1 MRFSAKK
8 YVLEREYPLNRKA
21 VWQLLSDTDRLNRL
35 IGLFSVKFSTAKNSE
50 GSIFYREALAKVA
63 GIVPIF
69 WKEYP
74 FEWNEYEDYMVERQY
89 EGGPLKSFIGGIE
102 LEDAKMK
109 LPDGTVGTKVRLF
122 AEFTPRNILGVLAIP
137 ITGLKS
143 MKNTINYLD
152 SIVKSVENKSPS
164 TVKIKRN
171 TNVSELNRLEKKL
184 KETPIHIEY
193 INHLHD
199 LLVYGDESDVAKIN
213 PKSVAKEWNADPHEV
228 LRLFLYATKIGILNL
243 DWNLICPNCR
253 VSKVNYTTLSQLEE
267 AFHCDLCGITY
278 NASFGKYVEL
288 NFAVH
293 PSIRRAFDQSYCVSG
308 PMITPHVKIQQI
320 VKRGESRKLDIS
332 DPSGMRLRVLQA
344 NHIVTLNISD
354 KLVHPNQSI
363 SYTNEGWETTQI
375 EMAKNT
381 TVLITNNS
389 SSDKLFVFEKAEWS
403 KEVITAAQ
411 VTSMQEFRDLF
422 SEEILSPGQRVGIEN
437 VTILFSDLQG
447 STSLYESLG
456 DANAYS
462 QVREHFD
469 YLSKWIKKNSGSV
482 VKTIGDAVMA
492 IFYVPEDGVNAALQI
507 QKHIS
512 ELRENGKEHI
522 TLKIGLYSGPAI
534 AVNSNDRLDY
544 FGRTVNIAAR
554 IQGQSIGNDIVLSK
568 EYFENKKIIELLN
581 DQSIE
586 IQDFKANLKGIEEN
600 IDLVKIKLH

>member
-8 YVLEREYPLNRKA
+8 YVLEREYPLNREA
-21 VWQLLSDTDRLNRL
+21 VWKLLSDTDRLNRL
-35 IGLFSVKFSTAKNSE
+35 IGLFSVNFSSAKNNE
-50 GSIFYREALAKVA
+50 GTIFYREALARVA
-63 GIVPIF
+63 GVVPIF

-74 FEWNEYEDYMVERQY
+74 FEWIEYEDYMVERQY

-102 LEDAKMK
+102 LEDANML

-152 SIVKSVENKSPS
+152 SIVKTADDKIPS
-164 TVKIKRN
+164 TSKLKRN
-171 TNVSELNRLEKKL
+171 IHVSELKRLEKKL
-184 KETPIHIEY
+184 KEMPIQKEY
-193 INHLHD
+193 IGHLHN

-213 PKSVAKEWNADPHEV
+213 PKSVAIEWEADSNEV

-253 VSKVNYTTLSQLEE
+253 VSKKNYTTLSQLEE
-267 AFHCDLCGITY
+267 EFHCDLCGINY

-288 NFAVH
+288 NFSVH
-293 PSIRRAFDQSYCVSG
+293 PSIRRAFDQTYCVSG

-320 VKRGESRKLDIS
+320 VKRGESRNLNMS
-332 DPSGMRLRVLQA
+332 DSSGMRLRVLQE
-344 NHIVTLNISD
+344 NHIVTLEGNE
-354 KLVHPNQSI
+354 KVGQPNVSI
-363 SYTNEGWETTQI
+363 TYTNEGWETQSI
-375 EMAKNT
+375 KIAKNGI
-381 TVLITNNS
+381 LHITNNS
-389 SSDKLFVFEKAEWS
+389 SKDILFVFEKAEWT

-469 YLSKWIKKNSGSV
+469 YLTKWIKKNSGSV

-492 IFYVPEDGVNAALQI
+492 VFHVPEDGVNAAIQI
-507 QKHIS
+507 QRHIL

-554 IQGQSIGNDIVLSK
+554 IQGQSIGNDIVISK
-568 EYFENKKIIELLN
+568 EYLENKKIDDLLKR
-581 DQSIE
+581 QSIE
-586 IQDFKANLKGIEEN
+586 MQSFKADLKGIEEN